1 MKKPDEIINPGEEQ
15 LKLQLDCVRQTIA
28 DDLKIVNSGDTNGLK
43 ILSLDD
49 KLYKRISDLL
59 KPVPELPVKVSKQPK
74 EEVLEDDDTPKKK
87 LNIQDFALKKI

>member
-15 LKLQLDCVRQTIA
+15 LKIQLDCVRKAIA
-28 DDLKIVNSGDTNGLK
+28 DDLKIVNSGDTSGLK

-59 KPVPELPVKVSKQPK
+59 KPVAELPIKTAKSSK
-74 EEVLEDDDTPKKK
+74 EEASETKDVPNKRK
-87 LNIQDFALKKI
+87 NISDLASK